1 VSTLFAMESQQ
12 GGFQFPQS
20 LTEIYAPKTIAEF
33 VGLAKVKKICSSF
46 ASSPR
51 EACLLFVGEP
61 GCGKSR
67 MSRAIA
73 AQIGAEVHTIS
84 SAKCNL
90 DALENLAHICSY
102 VPLTGGW
109 HVCVLEEADAMSDA
123 ASKWLLSRLD
133 GTNPLPKTIWI
144 LTANSTDRLEER
156 LTSRTLLV
164 KFDGYGAGAE
174 TLSLLERIWNE
185 KAPAGAERPDFK
197 RLCSKNIRQ
206 AIQNLELEIMA
217 AA

>member
-1 VSTLFAMESQQ
+1 METLFATETQNTL
-12 GGFQFPQS
+12 QFPQS
-20 LTEIYAPKTIAEF
+20 LTEIYAPKVIADF
-33 VGLAKVKKICSSF
+33 VGLTKVKKICSSF
-46 ASSPR
+46 AANPR

-73 AQIGAEVHTIS
+73 SQIGAEVHSVS

-133 GTNPLPKTIWI
+133 GTNPLPRTIWI

-164 KFDGYGAGAE
+164 KFDGYGAGSE
-174 TLSLLERIWNE
+174 TVSLLERIWNE
-185 KAPAGAERPDFK
+185 RAPEGAERPDFK